1 MTQACLRE
9 ASRPSLASERGR
21 VTAEVL
27 SFQRREAETR
37 MADIEL
43 HRDGFSISTDKSKL
57 DVGVIH
63 EYLSERSYWAQG
75 RPLDVVRTSIEHSV
89 CFGVYDGDRQVG
101 FARVVTDYATFAWLC
116 DVFILESHR
125 GRGLGKWLIAC
136 VVAHPDLHGFRNFLL
151 ATSDAHELYRKYGGF
166 DSLEKPEKWMKRR

>member
-1 MTQACLRE
+1 LGVEYC
-9 ASRPSLASERGR
+9 
-21 VTAEVL
+21 
-27 SFQRREAETR
+27 
-37 MADIEL
+37 
-43 HRDGFSISTDKSKL
+43 RDGFSISTDKSKL

-75 RPLDVVRTSIEHSV
+75 RPLDVVQKAIEHSV

-136 VVAHPDLHGFRNFLL
+136 VVDHPDLRGFKNFLL
-151 ATSDAHELYRKYGGF
+151 ATSDAHELYRRYGGF
-166 DSLEKPEKWMKRR
+166 DSLEKPEKWMRRSALSERNPV